1 METIEQRVAA
11 LEKEVA
17 DLKKQLEKPPPRK
30 DNWVDEIVGSMSA
43 FPEFDEVLRLGAEFR
58 RSQRPPDGP

>member
-1 METIEQRVAA
+1 METIEQRVTA

-17 DLKKQLEKPPPRK
+17 DLKKQLPRK
-30 DNWVDEIVGSMSA
+30 DNWVDEIVGSMKD

-58 RSQRPPDGP
+58 RSQHPPDEP